1 MKRMI
6 IYTLLLMVSLVG
18 LSFALLNSDMITLNY
33 YFGKLQAPLSLIM
46 VIALA
51 LGAVMGVLASLW
63 AVLAQKR
70 ELAKLRKAAKITEKE
85 ISNLRS
91 LPMKDNH

>member
-1 MKRMI
+1 MKRI
-6 IYTLLLMVSLVG
+6 IIFTILLLVAIIG
-18 LSFALLNSDMITLNY
+18 LSFALMNAEAVTLNY
-33 YFGKLQAPLSLIM
+33 YFGKLESPLSLIL
-46 VIALA
+46 VIVLA
-51 LGAVMGVLASLW
+51 LGAVMGVLASMW

-85 ISNLRS
+85 ITNLRS

>member
-1 MKRMI
+1 MKRII
-6 IYTLLLMVSLVG
+6 IYTILLLVALAG
-18 LSFALLNSDMITLNY
+18 LSFALLNSEMVTLNY

-51 LGAVMGVLASLW
+51 LGAILGVLASMW

-70 ELAKLRKAAKITEKE
+70 ELAKLFW
-85 ISNLRS
+85 
-91 LPMKDNH
+91 DC

>member
-1 MKRMI
+1 MKRI
-6 IYTLLLMVSLVG
+6 IIFTVLLLVVLIG
-18 LSFALLNSDMITLNY
+18 LSFALMNAGMVSLNF
-33 YFGKLQAPLSLIM
+33 YFGKLEAPLSLVM

-63 AVLAQKR
+63 VVVAQKR
-70 ELAKLRKAAKITEKE
+70 ELGKLRKSVKITEKE
-85 ISNLRS
+85 IANLRS

>member
-1 MKRMI
+1 MKRII
-6 IYTLLLMVSLVG
+6 IYTILLMVSLVG
-18 LSFALLNSDMITLNY
+18 LSFALLNSDTVTLNY
-33 YFGKLQAPLSLIM
+33 YFDKLQAPLSLVM

-51 LGAVMGVLASLW
+51 IGAVMGVLASMW

-85 ISNLRS
+85 ITNLRS

>member
-1 MKRMI
+1 MKRI
-6 IYTLLLMVSLVG
+6 IIFTVLLLVVLIG
-18 LSFALLNSDMITLNY
+18 LSFALMNADMVSLNF
-33 YFGKLQAPLSLIM
+33 YFGKLEAPLSLVM

-63 AVLAQKR
+63 VVIAQKR
-70 ELAKLRKAAKITEKE
+70 EMGKLRKSVKITEKE
-85 ISNLRS
+85 IANLRS

>member
-1 MKRMI
+1 MKRI
-6 IYTLLLMVSLVG
+6 IIFTILLLVALVG
-18 LSFALLNSDMITLNY
+18 LSFALLNSEMVTLNY
-33 YFGKLQAPLSLIM
+33 YFGKLQAPLSLVM

-51 LGAVMGVLASLW
+51 LGAILGVLASMW

-85 ISNLRS
+85 INNLRS